1 MVEIIDRLAVFPTS
15 SSYTSV
21 KCRLTCARRG
31 RDVLAKRVD
40 GLLIR
45 FRAILSRLLKS
56 KSQLGQVM
64 RDAAFSLVEVNY
76 ATGGVNEL
84 VLQAVDKAKTKI
96 QSREEV
102 IGGIRLWIYEPFR
115 SGADPFEFTGLAR
128 GGQQVITIRHMLPAL
143 ARDKHGLGVLIFMIR
158 QQVARLKITYGRAID
173 LLVELAS
180 LQRNFQTLDR
190 AVRATTRRVNALRHI
205 IVPRLERTLAY
216 IITELDEYEREEFYR
231 LKKIREWKTKR
242 CFAGRPSFAFTRR
255 CVNVL
260 DDTDEDLL
268 F

>member
-1 MVEIIDRLAVFPTS
+1 MEIVDRLAVFPTS
-15 SSYTSV
+15 SSHTSV

-31 RDVLAKRVD
+31 RDLLSKRID

-45 FRAILSRLLKS
+45 FREIMLQLLKS

-76 ATGGVNEL
+76 TTGGVNEL

-96 QSREEV
+96 RTRQEM
-102 IGGIRLWIYEPFR
+102 IGGIRLWIYEAFR
-115 SGADPFEFTGLAR
+115 SGADPFKFTGLAR
-128 GGQQVITIRHMLPAL
+128 GGQQV
-143 ARDKHGLGVLIFMIR
+143 
-158 QQVARLKITYGRAID
+158 ARLKINYGKAID
-173 LLVELAS
+173 LLVKLAS
-180 LQRNFQTLDR
+180 LQHNYRILDR
-190 AVRATTRRVNALRHI
+190 VIKTTRRRVNALRYVI
-205 IVPRLERTLAY
+205 IPRLERTLAY

-231 LKKIREWKTKR
+231 LKKIRERKTKR
-242 CFAGRPSFAFTRR
+242 SRDRQSSYHFIQSA
-255 CVNVL
+255 NILL

>member
-1 MVEIIDRLAVFPTS
+1 MEIVD
-15 SSYTSV
+15 
-21 KCRLTCARRG
+21 RG
-31 RDVLAKRVD
+31 RDLLAKRVD

-45 FRAILSRLLKS
+45 FRAIMSRLVKR

-76 ATGGVNEL
+76 ATGGLNEL

-96 QSREEV
+96 RSRQEM

-115 SGADPFEFTGLAR
+115 SGADPFEFVGLAR
-128 GGQQVITIRHMLPAL
+128 GGQQV
-143 ARDKHGLGVLIFMIR
+143 
-158 QQVARLKITYGRAID
+158 ARLKINYEKAID

-180 LQRNFQTLDR
+180 LQRNFLILDR
-190 AVRATTRRVNALRHI
+190 VVKATSRRVNALRYI
-205 IVPRLERTLAY
+205 IIPRLERTLAY
-216 IITELDEYEREEFYR
+216 IVTELDEYQREEFYR

-242 CFAGRPSFAFTRR
+242 RDRRSSNNFTRS
-255 CVNVL
+255 VNIL

>member
-1 MVEIIDRLAVFPTS
+1 MEVVDRLAVFPTS
-15 SSYTSV
+15 SSHTSV
-21 KCRLTCARRG
+21 KCRLICARRG
-31 RDVLAKRVD
+31 RDLLAKRVD

-45 FRAILSRLLKS
+45 FREIASQLLKN

-84 VLQAVDKAKTKI
+84 VLQAVDKAKTTI
-96 QSREEV
+96 RSRQEM

-115 SGADPFEFTGLAR
+115 NNGDPFKFTGLAR
-128 GGQQVITIRHMLPAL
+128 GGQQVA
-143 ARDKHGLGVLIFMIR
+143 K
-158 QQVARLKITYGRAID
+158 LKTNYGKAID

-180 LQRNFQTLDR
+180 LQRNFQILDR
-190 AVRATTRRVNALRHI
+190 AVKTTSRRVNALRHI
-205 IVPRLERTLAY
+205 IIPRLERTLAY
-216 IITELDEYEREEFYR
+216 IVTELDEYEREEFYR
-231 LKKIREWKTKR
+231 LKKIQEWKTKR
-242 CFAGRPSFAFTRR
+242 RDRRSSHDFTRGSDT
-255 CVNVL
+255 NML

>member
-1 MVEIIDRLAVFPTS
+1 MEIVDRLAVFPTS

-21 KCRLTCARRG
+21 KCRLICARRG
-31 RDVLAKRVD
+31 RDLLAKRVD

-45 FRAILSRLLKS
+45 FRAIMWQLLKS

-84 VLQAVDKAKTKI
+84 VLQAVDKARTKI
-96 QSREEV
+96 QSRREM
-102 IGGIRLWIYEPFR
+102 IGGIRLWIYESFR
-115 SGADPFEFTGLAR
+115 SGADPFEFAGLAR
-128 GGQQVITIRHMLPAL
+128 GGQQV
-143 ARDKHGLGVLIFMIR
+143 
-158 QQVARLKITYGRAID
+158 ARLKINYGKAID
-173 LLVELAS
+173 LLVELAG
-180 LQRNFQTLDR
+180 LQRNFQILDR
-190 AVRATTRRVNALRHI
+190 AVKATRRRVNALRHVI
-205 IVPRLERTLAY
+205 IPRLERTLAY
-216 IITELDEYEREEFYR
+216 IVTELDEYEREEFYR

-242 CFAGRPSFAFTRR
+242 RGRHDHLDGRFSHDFTRSSR
-255 CVNVL
+255 SANVL

>member
-1 MVEIIDRLAVFPTS
+1 MEIVDRLAVFPTTS
-15 SSYTSV
+15 SHTSV

-31 RDVLAKRVD
+31 RDLLLKRID

-45 FRAILSRLLKS
+45 FRAIMLQLLKS

-96 QSREEV
+96 RTRQEM
-102 IGGIRLWIYEPFR
+102 IGGIRLWIYEAFR

-128 GGQQVITIRHMLPAL
+128 GGQ
-143 ARDKHGLGVLIFMIR
+143 K
-158 QQVARLKITYGRAID
+158 VARLKINYGKAID
-173 LLVELAS
+173 LLVKLAS
-180 LQRNFQTLDR
+180 LQRNFQILDR
-190 AVRATTRRVNALRHI
+190 VIKITRRRVNALRYI
-205 IVPRLERTLAY
+205 IIPRLERTLAY
-216 IITELDEYEREEFYR
+216 IVTELDEYEREEFYR
-231 LKKIREWKTKR
+231 LKKIRERKTKR
-242 CFAGRPSFAFTRR
+242 RDRQSSYDFIRSA
-255 CVNVL
+255 NVL